1 MLCAAGSLLARLKLG
16 DSYYYGTGTPADM
29 EKAAAEY
36 RLAGE
41 GVGSASALGL
51 NSVVL
56 GSGQS
61 PLALYNLG
69 YMHEEGE
76 GLKRDLHLAKRY
88 YDMALEYSPDAAVPV
103 AFALA
108 RLQLKFLLESF
119 SASNLVYT
127 CCTVQC
133 ILSTNLDVNQ
143 ETTENIH
150 Y

>member
-1 MLCAAGSLLARLKLG
+1 MELCFISECVYAGSLLARLKLG
-16 DSYYYGTGTPADM
+16 DYYYYGTGTPLDM

-41 GVGSASALGL
+41 GAGSASALGL
-51 NSVVL
+51 ASVVL

-61 PLALYNLG
+61 PIALYNLG
-69 YMHEEGE
+69 YMHEAGE

-108 RLQLKFLLESF
+108 RLQLKFFLESY
-119 SASNLVYT
+119 SASNLVTVATNQYHCNLHT
-127 CCTVQC
+127 C
-133 ILSTNLDVNQ
+133 
-143 ETTENIH
+143 TELV
-150 Y
+150 